1 MSRRSRPAAD
11 GGSGGR
17 LAARARALGR
27 SLFGGAGG
35 DGPAEDAP
43 GAAEGGRG
51 ESPGSDKERERD
63 AERREMIKGVQ
74 ELGDTLVREVMVPR
88 IDTVFLPIE
97 ASREEAVE
105 KVVSCGHSRIPVYR
119 ETMDSVVGIL
129 YAKDLLRA
137 MVGGGGF
144 SLADILRKPYFV
156 PESMRIDSLL
166 REFRR
171 RRVHIA
177 VVVDEYGGVSGIAC
191 LEDIIEEIVGEIQD
205 EFDDEREDAV
215 RLGDSAWLCDA
226 RANLYDLGEETGL
239 SLPAGEYETLGG
251 YVLALFGKIPAR
263 YERIGDGDLDFTVQ
277 DIDGHRIT
285 SVKIVRRAPAVG
297 EG

>member
-1 MSRRSRPAAD
+1 MKELR
-11 GGSGGR
+11 
-17 LAARARALGR
+17 
-27 SLFGGAGG
+27 G
-35 DGPAEDAP
+35 DIGLDV
-43 GAAEGGRG
+43 RG
-51 ESPGSDKERERD
+51 ESLDGSVKERERD

-74 ELGDTLVREVMVPR
+74 ELGETTVREVMVPR

-97 ASREEAVE
+97 SSREEAVE

-129 YAKDLLRA
+129 YAKDLLKA
-137 MVGGGGF
+137 MAGRGDF
-144 SLADILRKPYFV
+144 RLADILRKPYFV
-156 PESMRIDSLL
+156 PESMHIDSLL

-215 RLGDSAWLCDA
+215 RLGESSWLCDA
-226 RANLYDLGEETGL
+226 RANLQDLGEQTGL
-239 SLPAGEYETLGG
+239 SLPTGEYETLGG

-263 YERIGDGDLDFTVQ
+263 YERISDGDLDFTVQ

-285 SVKIVRRAPAVG
+285 SVKIVRRARTAE